1 MSNCVYKSVDMMNTG
16 DFARKESCM
25 KEYINSDNGKVSIDE
40 SVVAQVAGL
49 TALDCF
55 GIVGMG
61 IVSVKDG
68 IVKQLRRDNVSKGV
82 NVRFDENGD
91 IVIELHIV
99 VAYGVSIKAVTDNL
113 MQSVKYKV
121 EDFTSFKVS
130 HINVYVED
138 VKVLD

>member
-1 MSNCVYKSVDMMNTG
+1 
-16 DFARKESCM
+16 
-25 KEYINSDNGKVSIDE
+25 
-40 SVVAQVAGL
+40 
-49 TALDCF
+49 
-55 GIVGMG
+55 MG

-121 EDFTSFKVS
+121 EDLRRLRSAISMSMLKMLKYLIS
-130 HINVYVED
+130 LED
-138 VKVLD
+138 RVK

>member
-1 MSNCVYKSVDMMNTG
+1 MMNTG
-16 DFARKESCM
+16 DFVRKESCM

-82 NVRFDENGD
+82 NVRFDENGN

>member
-1 MSNCVYKSVDMMNTG
+1 MMNTG
-16 DFARKESCM
+16 DFVRKESCM

-82 NVRFDENGD
+82 NVRFDENGN

-130 HINVYVED
+130 HINVYVGD

>member
-16 DFARKESCM
+16 DFVRKESCM

-49 TALDCF
+49 TVLDCF

>member
-1 MSNCVYKSVDMMNTG
+1 MMNTG
-16 DFARKESCM
+16 EFVRKESCM

-91 IVIELHIV
+91 IGIELHIV